1 MDDADA
7 FGGTAGQVIRGFV
20 RPGTLLTTVP
30 VIVVTLIL
38 GLVSAAV
45 VDMLGVPAPI
55 ALVVMLVA
63 SSPVVGRF
71 ALPARD
77 GELEA
82 GFVEAR
88 FDGPELGSFVLR
100 YAALTCAWA
109 LPCAVF
115 FLWVAPS
122 SPASAADGG
131 WGALLIGPTAL
142 VAVCAV
148 VIALLAPTLS
158 LLIATRTDT
167 VADALSGDAWRWL
180 AVARRRDLVV
190 FYAALVG
197 GMVLFVVLAA
207 IVLLV
212 VAALAFFVSPGLAAS
227 VALFAWIA
235 PGAASPVLLGRLAGA
250 FVLAEV
256 ASPGP
261 QPVPGALLGGGD
273 VPAATLS
280 ALARARSTPASD
292 TKTGRSAGGVLDLT
306 RRPGGASS

>member
-30 VIVVTLIL
+30 VIVVTSIL

-55 ALVVMLVA
+55 ALVVILVA

-71 ALPARD
+71 ALPARE

-82 GFVEAR
+82 GFVEAP

-100 YAALTCAWA
+100 YAALTCVWA
-109 LPCAVF
+109 VPCAVF
-115 FLWVAPS
+115 LLWAAPS
-122 SPASAADGG
+122 SVASTPQG
-131 WGALLIGPTAL
+131 WDAFLAGPTAL
-142 VAVCAV
+142 VAVSAV
-148 VIALLAPTLS
+148 VVALLAPTLS
-158 LLIATRTDT
+158 LLIATRTDS
-167 VADALSGDAWRWL
+167 VGEALSRDAWRWL
-180 AVARRRDLVV
+180 AVARRHDLVV

-197 GMVLFVVLAA
+197 GLALFVVLAA

-273 VPAATLS
+273 VPAATMS
-280 ALARARSTPASD
+280 ALARARSAPASH
-292 TKTGRSAGGVLDLT
+292 TKTGGSAGGVLDLT